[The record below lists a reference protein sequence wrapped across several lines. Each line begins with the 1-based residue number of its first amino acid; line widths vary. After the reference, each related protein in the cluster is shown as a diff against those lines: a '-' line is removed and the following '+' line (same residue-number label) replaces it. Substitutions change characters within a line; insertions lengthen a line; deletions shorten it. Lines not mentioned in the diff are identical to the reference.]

1 MKETII
7 MERTRCVMFDKFD
20 GYLEL
25 TRILN
30 DLSYKYTV
38 MDFDKDGDTCRVVV
52 YKMDLIKHQWIL
64 NTIRERCPDTEI
76 REGEK
81 Y

>member
-1 MKETII
+1 MKETTI
-7 MERTRCVMFDKFD
+7 MERTRCVMFD

-30 DLSYKYTV
+30 DLSYGYTV
-38 MDFDKDGDTCRVVV
+38 IDFNEDGDTCKVVV

-64 NTIRERCPDTEI
+64 NTIRERCPGTEI
-76 REGEK
+76 REGKK